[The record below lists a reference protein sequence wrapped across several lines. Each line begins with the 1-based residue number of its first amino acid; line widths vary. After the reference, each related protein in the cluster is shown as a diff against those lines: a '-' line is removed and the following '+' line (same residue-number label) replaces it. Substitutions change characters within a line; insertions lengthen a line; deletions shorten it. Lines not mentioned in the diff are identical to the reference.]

1 MSRRSNLTNRVMMKC
16 IICLSPPNIKQ
27 DFDLHHVGYL
37 THIYLNHT
45 PPTPMVYTNPETMRP
60 RPEKEKINLVKE
72 GEEVE
77 LDLQMHYHPT
87 RSSSSP

>member
-1 MSRRSNLTNRVMMKC
+1 MMKC

-45 PPTPMVYTNPETMRP
+45 PPTPMVYTNPESMIP
-60 RPEKEKINLVKE
+60 RLEKKKLTSTRKDIKVRANLE
-72 GEEVE
+72 MNQDLNISDEVFS
-77 LDLQMHYHPT
+77 LP
-87 RSSSSP
+87 